1 MKLYK
6 SSTGEIFAYELDG
19 SQDHLIGDKIALTSE
34 EIDTRN
40 AEFARLQSEGLKKE
54 EDARN
59 AALSA
64 RNKLSALG
72 LTEEEI
78 NSLLG

>member
-40 AEFARLQSEGLKKE
+40 AEFARLQAEGLKKE

-64 RNKLSALG
+64 KNKLSALG

>member
-40 AEFARLQSEGLKKE
+40 AEFAKLQAEGLKKE

-64 RNKLSALG
+64 KNKLSALG